1 MGWEQSHIDT
11 KLDQNGDRIS
21 TKLESATKIQIQNI
35 INRIREG
42 RFTPAYEDA
51 HLFSASQRR
60 RLEQLRRAWLMR
72 GDRDHLFHQR
82 DPEMFI
88 QVLID
93 QAESMCEA
101 PEELE
106 G

>member
-11 KLDQNGDRIS
+11 KLDQNGDRIA
-21 TKLESATKIQIQNI
+21 TKLESAPKIQIQNI
-35 INRIREG
+35 INRIIEG
-42 RFTPAYEDA
+42 RFTPSYDGA

-60 RLEQLRRAWLMR
+60 MLEQLRRAWSMR